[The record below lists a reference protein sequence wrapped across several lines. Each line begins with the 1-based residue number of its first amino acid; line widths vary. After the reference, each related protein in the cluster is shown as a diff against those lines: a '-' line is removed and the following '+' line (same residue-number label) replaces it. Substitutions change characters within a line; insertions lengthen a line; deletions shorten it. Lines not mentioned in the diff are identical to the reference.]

1 MTGSQRP
8 TVKKSDSGFTLIEL
22 AMVLMIVGL
31 LLGGLLVPLN
41 AQMEQKG
48 ISETQR
54 SLEEVK
60 GALIGFAMINGRLPC
75 PAQATLATGAAG
87 AGEETLASN
96 TCACASSGSTVAQ
109 VGSTACTETSVTGVL
124 PWVTLGLNE
133 TDGWGRRYTYRVAAH
148 FADKF
153 GASTFGS
160 GCTPSPTPT
169 SSSFALC
176 SPGVPDVFSAASG
189 GTTVVADVPA
199 IIVSHGKNGYGAYL
213 TDGSKLSG
221 AAGDEAENADN
232 DSIFVSRSTTSDF
245 DDQPVWITGN
255 ILIGRTVSA
264 GKLP

>member
-1 MTGSQRP
+1 MITQNPCMNR
-8 TVKKSDSGFTLIEL
+8 KSHGFTLIEL

-41 AQMEQKG
+41 AQMEQRG
-48 ISETQR
+48 ISETDKNLAEIR
-54 SLEEVK
+54 E
-60 GALIGFAMINGRLPC
+60 ALIGFAIINGRLPC

-109 VGSTACTETSVTGVL
+109 AGSTACTETSVTGVL

-133 TDGWGRRYTYRVAAH
+133 TDAWDRRYTYRVATH
-148 FADKF
+148 FADQIAA
-153 GASTFGS
+153 GTFGS
-160 GCTPSPTPT
+160 GCTPSLAPTAA
-169 SSSFALC
+169 SFALC
-176 SPGVPDVFSAASG
+176 SLGVPDVFSAASG